1 VNEAHHPNRCVQ
13 KGNRRISARDD
24 PKENSED
31 RQMKEKKLKPQSLA
45 DLAKDWGIDY
55 QTFKIKSELID
66 VLRRHCQ
73 ENDISQRKLASMVPG
88 LTQDRISK
96 IFSGQVGHM
105 TIDKLVAILSML
117 KIKVSVSAKAA

>member
-1 VNEAHHPNRCVQ
+1 MKQ
-13 KGNRRISARDD
+13 K
-24 PKENSED
+24 KF
-31 RQMKEKKLKPQSLA
+31 KSLE

-66 VLRRHCQ
+66 VLKKHCQ
-73 ENDISQRKLASMVPG
+73 ENEISQRKLASLVPG

-105 TIDKLVAILSML
+105 TIDKLVTILSAL
-117 KIKVSVSAKAA
+117 DIKISLSTKAA